1 VTAGINQQLFGP
13 LRLGVQTSIN
23 VDTSR
28 PIGTDYYLEYSRR
41 SFSIQLRYNPVLQ
54 LGSIG
59 FKLNDL
65 DWRGQADPF

>member
-1 VTAGINQQLFGP
+1 MSNA
-13 LRLGVQTSIN
+13 
-23 VDTSR
+23 
-28 PIGTDYYLEYSRR
+28 YYLEYSRR
-41 SFSIQLRYNPVLQ
+41 TFSVQLRYNPVLQ